1 MIAIYSKAAVA
12 SLIFAGLSVIAIA
25 NAGASDRFGPFT
37 CNTCL
42 LQTPLPDSVTLSF
55 MLDHRVYPQMDRG
68 NVITICG
75 PSACVSYTKTD
86 YRNFE
91 GGSVKPMTQ
100 GNPRGG
106 TGSGSST
113 GGHGGGSSGPISSG
127 SYGGG
132 GRTGTVTV
140 GGTSNPGGGGG
151 GVGGGRK
158 PRIVTE
164 KAE

>member
-1 MIAIYSKAAVA
+1 MIAIYNKAVVA

-25 NAGASDRFGPFT
+25 NAGVSNRYGPFT

-42 LQTPLPDSVTLSF
+42 LQTPQPDPATLSF
-55 MLDHRVYPQMDRG
+55 ILGHRVFPQMSGG

-91 GGSVKPMTQ
+91 GGPVRPMTQ
-100 GNPRGG
+100 GNPGGG
-106 TGSGSST
+106 TASGSS
-113 GGHGGGSSGPISSG
+113 GGGGGGYSGPISSG

-132 GRTGTVTV
+132 GGGRTGSVSV
-140 GGTSNPGGGGG
+140 GGPSPIKPG
-151 GVGGGRK
+151 R
-158 PRIVTE
+158 PTHE
-164 KAE
+164 D